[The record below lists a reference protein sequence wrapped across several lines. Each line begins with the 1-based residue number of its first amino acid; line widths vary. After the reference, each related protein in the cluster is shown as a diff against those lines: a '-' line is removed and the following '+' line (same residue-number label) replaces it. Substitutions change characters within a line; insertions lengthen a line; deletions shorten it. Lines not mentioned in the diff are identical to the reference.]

1 MEKGRWTTVT
11 ESEFRHEKRGLES
24 VRKQLPD
31 VEPWRAWSNFTFTA
45 NSGHPRECDLLV
57 VAPGGVW
64 LVELKDWV
72 GRLSAPYGTWV
83 QTKGNGEEVDHG
95 NPLHLVNKKAAELSG
110 LLARAAGPKAPK
122 VWIREA
128 VCITNP
134 KLRVELP
141 PHERQNVFT
150 VAELVKELG
159 RPPRDERF
167 RINEGRSKNIA
178 KWLKKAGIRPSE
190 AEKWVGAYGLD
201 KEIASGPTWV
211 DYVGHHKELY
221 ETVRVRVYL
230 RERGA
235 TAEARESVERA
246 ARREA
251 AVLSRFK
258 HQGAAKYKTFEPSAH
273 PAGPA
278 LLFDHDMRAMRLDEY
293 IRRYGGGLTI
303 QARLGLLRQLAET
316 IRSAH
321 AGLLHHRALAAR
333 SIDVIPGPRRLGEE
347 EAWLRPRLE
356 IADWQVASARSF
368 DSSSGARAAAALAP
382 TALSATHVAEGA
394 EPYLAPE
401 LTATRPDPVLLD
413 VYGLGTLAYLL
424 VTGRPP
430 ASSQAE
436 VLAMLREGDGL
447 MPSAVVDGMTDDVDL
462 LVHAATAYRP
472 HRRMQSVDEFLELLA
487 DAEESVGIGRAQP
500 AEPAAPSG
508 PAEPSEDRVGPGSQE
523 EPDPLEAQPGDVLGG
538 GRWQVRRRLGT
549 GSTSRAFL
557 VRDLRV
563 EEFRTRPLAVLK
575 VAVTDRSATVL
586 DGEAQVMRRM
596 RADSR
601 VINLVVDEPLRMGER
616 TVLVVEYVGDD
627 KAELADDNGASGK
640 IRAREETLARWLREY
655 GAMGMETLEK
665 YGDQLF
671 GAVDFLQ
678 GEGVWHRDIKP
689 DNIAIRKRPNGTR
702 ELVLIDFSLASYP
715 ASETAVGTRGYM
727 DPFIGGPVNKRAVY
741 DDQAERYA
749 LAVTLHQMA
758 SGELPRWG
766 DGSVTPEMTDPEEMP
781 YPEIAKDAFDDPV
794 REGLWRFFRTAL
806 HRDVGRR
813 FATLKDMQDAWKKVF
828 LDASQQAVPSS
839 HGRGHGLDEAVD
851 SETVRDERAAAAQL
865 DTHLSLSGLTAAA
878 ESFLYGLGITTVG
891 QLLDRSERDLI
902 NKPGLG
908 AKTLADIQRRIREWR
923 RRLRAADL
931 NPLTGEG
938 RKAAKA
944 ELEAARAQSGM
955 ERKPSEHLALI
966 SGNHSALRRV
976 SLDALATRL
985 VPELVTGQ
993 RGPVSSNETRI
1004 AVARALLRLPGDDG
1018 RLPQLPGWPT
1028 QTDVAKLLGM
1038 TQGGVNPHIGGL
1050 REKWREEQTLRELR
1064 VEVLEILEQS
1074 GRLASATEIADALI
1088 LRRGTDLPELYQRRA
1103 LALAAVRAVVEMEE
1117 RAATPAFLHRMNRQA
1132 TDDALRAG
1140 LLALHAREGIDSPD
1154 TPSAPGLLDYAIRL
1168 GRRADRLVQAETLPT
1183 AAAVLADLTRVEPPE
1198 GTLDWDERRIVDI
1211 AAAASQDG
1219 AVSSRLEL
1227 YPRGLSLVRAL
1238 RLTQAGIVKIIPG
1251 MADDEQPGLAVA
1263 AVHERVRSRFP
1274 ELRTGDGEDGHELPT
1289 DVPLTDA
1296 LREAGFP
1303 LVLRTH
1309 RDGRHQR
1316 YLPEGLENA
1325 SHFHSGLDGTSTGTD
1340 SAAAWSED
1348 ADLAARARAEDRLLA
1363 AGGSDG
1369 YRVLTVR
1376 SALAERAVR
1385 HLSDARFGGG
1395 AVAVSAT
1402 ALFLRH
1408 LHAEQETK
1416 AAANPKRLPRW
1427 ETILKADAAEAGST
1441 AAVNFAR
1448 FARNACDLMREEISA
1463 LLRDGD
1469 DQRPLL
1475 LTDAAVFARYDYT
1488 GGLDE
1493 LARQAREGEAKRPLW
1508 LLVPQA
1514 DPGRPPVLG
1523 RAVGPDGVRDM
1534 HATYQ
1539 EPLGEWIPLPGA
1551 WVRQPPRI
1559 PDAEYADNAEQTEN
1573 AEENAG

>member
-1 MEKGRWTTVT
+1 MEKDRWTTVT
-11 ESEFRHEKRGLES
+11 ESEYGHEKRGLES
-24 VRKQLPD
+24 IRKQLPD
-31 VEPWRAWSNFTFTA
+31 GKPWRAWSNFTFTA

-95 NPLHLVNKKAAELSG
+95 NPLHLLNKKAAQLSG
-110 LLARAAGPKAPK
+110 LLERAAGPKAPK

-128 VCITNP
+128 VCFTNP

-150 VAELVKELG
+150 IAELVKELG

-167 RINEGRSKNIA
+167 KINEGRSDNIA

-190 AEKWVGAYGLD
+190 AEKWVGAYRLD
-201 KEIASGPTWV
+201 KELTSGPTWV
-211 DYVGHHKELY
+211 DYVGHHKELH

-230 RERGA
+230 RERGS
-235 TAEARESVERA
+235 TDEARESVERA

-258 HQGAAKYKTFEPSAH
+258 HPGAAKYKTFEPAGH

-278 LLFDHDMRAMRLDEY
+278 LLFEHDMRAMRLDEY
-293 IRRYGGGLTI
+293 IRRYGDGLTI

-333 SIDVIPGPRRLGEE
+333 SIDVIPGPRKPGAE

-368 DSSSGARAAAALAP
+368 GSSSGARAAAALAP

-394 EPYLAPE
+394 GPYLAPE

-447 MPSAVVDGMTDDVDL
+447 TPSAVVDGLTDDVDL
-462 LVHAATAYRP
+462 LVHAATAFNP
-472 HRRMQSVDEFLELLA
+472 FHRMSSVDEFLELLA
-487 DAEESVGIGRAQP
+487 DAEESVGIRHAPP
-500 AEPAAPSG
+500 AEPAAPAAAAG
-508 PAEPSEDRVGPGSQE
+508 PAEAQAEPEPQE
-523 EPDPLEAQPGDVLGG
+523 EPDPLEAEPGDVLGG

-557 VRDLRV
+557 VRDLRA

-575 VAVTDRSATVL
+575 VAVADRSASIL
-586 DGEAQVMRRM
+586 EDEAQVMRRM

-601 VINLVVDEPLRMGER
+601 VINLVVDEPLRLGER
-616 TVLVVEYVGDD
+616 TVLAVEYVGDE
-627 KAELADDNGASGK
+627 KAELADDDGASGK
-640 IRAREETLARWLREY
+640 IRAREETLARWLREL
-655 GAMGMETLEK
+655 GAMGTESLEK

-671 GAVDFLQ
+671 GAVDFLH

-715 ASETAVGTRGYM
+715 ASETGVGTRGYM
-727 DPFIGGPVNKRAVY
+727 DPFVGGPVNRRAVY
-741 DDQAERYA
+741 DDQAEWYA

-781 YPEIAKDAFDDPV
+781 HPEIAKDAFDDPV
-794 REGLWRFFRTAL
+794 RKGLWRFFRKAL
-806 HRDVGRR
+806 HRDAGKR
-813 FATLKDMQDAWKKVF
+813 FATLKDMHDAWKKVF

-839 HGRGHGLDEAVD
+839 HDKGHGLDEAVD
-851 SETVRDERAAAAQL
+851 SEAVRDERAAAAQL

-878 ESFLYGLGITTVG
+878 ESFLYGLGITEVG

-908 AKTLADIQRRIREWR
+908 AKTLADIQRRVREWR

-944 ELEAARAQSGM
+944 ELDAAKAESGL
-955 ERKPSEHLALI
+955 ERQLSDHLGLA
-966 SGNHSALRRV
+966 SGDRSVLRRV

-985 VPELVTGQ
+985 VPELVPGQ
-993 RGPVSSNETRI
+993 RGPVGSNETRV
-1004 AVARALLRLPGDDG
+1004 AVARALLRLPDDDG
-1018 RLPQLPGWPT
+1018 QLPHLPGWPT
-1028 QTDVAKLLGM
+1028 QTDVAKFLDM
-1038 TQGGVNPHIGGL
+1038 TQGGVNPHILGL
-1050 REKWREEQTLRELR
+1050 REKWREEQVLRELR

-1074 GRLASATEIADALI
+1074 GRLASAGEIADALI

-1117 RAATPAFLHRMNRQA
+1117 RAATPAFLHRMSRQA
-1132 TDDALRAG
+1132 TDDALRPG

-1198 GTLDWDERRIVDI
+1198 GTLDWDERRMVDI
-1211 AAAASQDG
+1211 AAAASQDA

-1238 RLTQAGIVKIIPG
+1238 RLTQAGIIKIIPG
-1251 MADDEQPGLAVA
+1251 LPDDEQPGLTVA

-1274 ELRTGDGEDGHELPT
+1274 ELRTGEGEDGHGLPT
-1289 DVPLTDA
+1289 DAPLTDA

-1309 RDGRHQR
+1309 KDGRHQR
-1316 YLPEGLENA
+1316 YLPEGLESA
-1325 SHFHSGLDGTSTGTD
+1325 SHFRSGLDGTSTGTA

-1363 AGGSDG
+1363 AGRGDG

-1376 SALAERAVR
+1376 GGLAERAVR
-1385 HLSDARFGGG
+1385 HLTDARFGGG

-1408 LHAEQETK
+1408 LHDEQETR
-1416 AAANPKRLPRW
+1416 AAANPKGLPRW
-1427 ETILKADAAEAGST
+1427 ETLLKADAAEAGST
-1441 AAVNFAR
+1441 SAVNFAR
-1448 FARNACDLMREEISA
+1448 FARNACDRMREEISA
-1463 LLRDGD
+1463 LLCQGEDP
-1469 DQRPLL
+1469 RPLL
-1475 LTDAAVFARYDYT
+1475 LTDAAVFARYEYV

-1514 DPGRPPVLG
+1514 DPGRAPVLG
-1523 RAVGPDGVRDM
+1523 RAVGPDGVRDVY
-1534 HATYQ
+1534 AAYQ
-1539 EPLGEWIPLPGA
+1539 EPLGEWIPLPES
-1551 WVRQPPRI
+1551 WVRQPHR
-1559 PDAEYADNAEQTEN
+1559 AQTESI
-1573 AEENAG
+1573 EENAR

>member
-1 MEKGRWTTVT
+1 MEKDRWTTVT

-24 VRKQLPD
+24 IRKQLPG

-72 GRLSAPYGTWV
+72 GRLAAPYGTWV
-83 QTKGNGEEVDHG
+83 QTKANDEEVDHG
-95 NPLHLVNKKAAELSG
+95 NPLHLLNKKAAELSG
-110 LLARAAGPKAPK
+110 LLSRVGNPKAQK

-141 PHERQNVFT
+141 PHERQNIFT

-159 RPPRDERF
+159 RPPREERF
-167 RINEGRSKNIA
+167 RITEGRSLDIA
-178 KWLKKAGIRPSE
+178 KRLKKAGIRPSE
-190 AEKWVGAYGLD
+190 AEKWVGSYRLD
-201 KEIASGPTWV
+201 KELASGPTWV

-235 TAEARESVERA
+235 TDEARESVGRA

-258 HQGAAKYKTFEPSAH
+258 HRGAAQYKTFEPSAH

-278 LLFDHDMRAMRLDEY
+278 LLFDYDMRAQRLDEY
-293 IRRYGGGLTI
+293 VRRHGDQLTI

-321 AGLLHHRALAAR
+321 SGLLHHRALAAR
-333 SIDVIPGPRRLGEE
+333 SVDVVPGPRKLGDE

-356 IADWQVASARSF
+356 IADWQVASARSLG
-368 DSSSGARAAAALAP
+368 SSSGARAAAALAP
-382 TALSATHVAEGA
+382 TALSTTHVAEGA

-401 LTATRPDPVLLD
+401 LTALRPDPVLLD

-436 VLAMLREGDGL
+436 VMAMLRDGDGL
-447 MPSAVVDGMTDDVDL
+447 TPSAVVDGVTDDVDL

-472 HRRMQSVDEFLELLA
+472 EQRMQSVDEFLELLA
-487 DAEESVGIGRAQP
+487 DAEESVGIRGAQAVEPVAPAGP
-500 AEPAAPSG
+500 AEPAEAQAVP
-508 PAEPSEDRVGPGSQE
+508 ESQ

-549 GSTSRAFL
+549 GSTSRAYL
-557 VRDLRV
+557 VRDLRA

-575 VAVTDRSATVL
+575 VAVSDRSVTTL
-586 DGEAQVMRRM
+586 EDEAQVMRRM

-601 VINLVVDEPLRMGER
+601 VINLVVPEPLKIGER
-616 TVLVVEYVGDD
+616 TVLAVEYVGDE
-627 KAELADDNGASGK
+627 KAELADDDGASGK
-640 IRAREETLARWLREY
+640 IRAREETLARWLREF

-715 ASETAVGTRGYM
+715 ANETAVGTQGYL
-727 DPFIGGPVNKRAVY
+727 DPFVGGPVNRRAVY

-766 DGSVTPEMTDPEEMP
+766 DGSVTPEMTDTAEMP
-781 YPEIAKDAFDDPV
+781 YPEIQKDAFEAPV
-794 REGLWRFFRTAL
+794 REGLLGFFRRAL
-806 HRDVGRR
+806 HRDASHRY
-813 FATLKDMQDAWKKVF
+813 ATLKDMQDAWKMVF

-839 HGRGHGLDEAVD
+839 HGKGHGVDEDVD
-851 SETVRDERAAAAQL
+851 SDEVRDQRAAAAQL

-878 ESFLYGLGITTVG
+878 ESFLYGLEITTVE

-908 AKTLADIQRRIREWR
+908 AKTRADIQRRIREWR
-923 RRLRAADL
+923 RRLRPAEL

-944 ELEAARAQSGM
+944 ELDAAKAKAESGL
-955 ERKPSEHLALI
+955 ERRLSDDLALV
-966 SGNHSALRRV
+966 SGDDTALRRV
-976 SLDALATRL
+976 SLDALATRM
-985 VPELVTGQ
+985 VPELVKGP
-993 RGPVSSNETRI
+993 RGPVGGNQTRVV
-1004 AVARALLRLPGDDG
+1004 VARALLRLPGDDG
-1018 RLPQLPGWPT
+1018 RLPQLRAWPT
-1028 QTDVAKLLGM
+1028 QTDVAKLLDM
-1038 TQGGVNPHIGGL
+1038 TQGGVNPHIKGL
-1050 REKWREEQTLRELR
+1050 RDKWRDEKALRELR
-1064 VEVLEILEQS
+1064 AEVLEILEQS
-1074 GRLASATEIADALI
+1074 GRLASAAEIADALI

-1117 RAATPAFLHRMNRQA
+1117 QAAAPAFQHRINLQA
-1132 TDDALRAG
+1132 SDDALRPG
-1140 LLALHAREGIDSPD
+1140 LLALEYREGVDSPA
-1154 TPSAPGLLDYAIRL
+1154 TPSAPGLLDYAGRL
-1168 GRRADRLVQAETLPT
+1168 GQRADRLVQAETLPT
-1183 AAAVLADLTRVEPPE
+1183 AAAVLADLTRVEPPQ
-1198 GTLDWDERRIVDI
+1198 GSLDWDERRIVDI
-1211 AAAASQDG
+1211 AAAASQDA

-1227 YPRGLSLVRAL
+1227 YPRGLGMVRAL
-1238 RLTQAGIVKIIPG
+1238 RLTQAGIVKLIPG
-1251 MADDEQPGLAVA
+1251 LPDDEQPGLPVA

-1274 ELRTGDGEDGHELPT
+1274 ELRTGEGEDGHGLPT
-1289 DVPLTDA
+1289 GAPLADA

-1309 RDGRHQR
+1309 KDGRQQR
-1316 YLPEGLENA
+1316 YLPEGLESA
-1325 SHFHSGLDGTSTGTD
+1325 SHFRTGLDGSSTGTA
-1340 SAAAWSED
+1340 SAAAYSED
-1348 ADLAARARAEDRLLA
+1348 VDLAARARAEERLLA
-1363 AGGSDG
+1363 AGSGDG

-1376 SALAERAVR
+1376 GDLAVRAVR
-1385 HLSDARFGGG
+1385 HLADARFGGG
-1395 AVAVSAT
+1395 AVQVSAT

-1408 LHAEQETK
+1408 LHTEQK
-1416 AAANPKRLPRW
+1416 ARASTNPKGLPRW
-1427 ETILKADAAEAGST
+1427 ETLLKADAAEAGST
-1441 AAVNFAR
+1441 AAVNFTR
-1448 FARNACDLMREEISA
+1448 FTRNANDRMREEISA

-1469 DQRPLL
+1469 DSRPLL

-1493 LARQAREGEAKRPLW
+1493 LARQAREGEANRPLW

-1514 DPGRPPVLG
+1514 DPGRAPVLG
-1523 RAVGPDGVRDM
+1523 RAVGPDGVRDVY
-1534 HATYQ
+1534 ATYQ
-1539 EPLGEWIPLPGA
+1539 EPLGEWIPLPES
-1551 WVRQPPRI
+1551 WVRQPQTS
-1559 PDAEYADNAEQTEN
+1559 AEQTESV
-1573 AEENAG
+1573 EERTG